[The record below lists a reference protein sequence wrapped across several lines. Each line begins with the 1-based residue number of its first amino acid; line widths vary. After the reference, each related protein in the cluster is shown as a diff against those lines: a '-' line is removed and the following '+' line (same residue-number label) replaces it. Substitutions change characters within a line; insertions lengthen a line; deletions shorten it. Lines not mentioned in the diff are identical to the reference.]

1 MKQKTLLQ
9 TLTTLALL
17 FLCQISF
24 SQAIVSLSPAFP
36 TENEAVTITF
46 DASQGN
52 AGLAGLP
59 SGQQVYAHIGALIN
73 NGTSWQFVVGNWG
86 TADNRVLMTR
96 VGNSDIY
103 TISLNP
109 SIRQWFQT
117 NNNGSATIPAGSTIT
132 GMAMVFRNANGS
144 REGKTAS
151 NGDIFVQIASPGM
164 FAAAITSHPQQNSLL
179 INETA
184 SVTFTGQSSS
194 NATLTFFLNSNVVAT
209 ASSNIVTFNAT
220 TANMPAGLNTLVF
233 SANDGGTEIRD
244 TILVTRH
251 STPLTQSVPSGRE
264 EGIFYP
270 NENSAYLQVRAP
282 GKDFIYVLGDFNDWS
297 YRPEYQ
303 LRKTPDGQFFWIEIE
318 GLTPGVEY
326 RFQYHIDWQGIRV
339 TDAYVEKVVD
349 PWNDQWIPASVYPN
363 PTPYPVGKAQGI
375 VGILNTRPEQ
385 YVWDNSYTYTAPPQ
399 SDLIIY
405 ELLVRDFTT
414 QRSFKSVIERLPY
427 LKSLGINAIEF
438 MPVQEFEG
446 NESWGYNPSFFFAV
460 DKYYGGKNAFKELVD
475 SCHKNGIAVIVD
487 AVYNHAF
494 GQCPLVQMYFDPNF
508 GSYGQTS
515 ADNPWFN
522 QVPRHDFNVGFDF
535 NHESPATRYF
545 VKKAINFWLEEFKI
559 DGYRFDLSKGFTQVN
574 SLGNQALWNQFDQS
588 RVNIWM
594 DYTQHMRSFKPDVYI
609 ILEHFSDWSE
619 ENFYTNQGLMVWVDG
634 NPRYNQATMGWS
646 DNQNLWGITHQ
657 ARGITNYGLV
667 QYMES
672 HDEERLMYRNLQFG
686 NSTAGHNVRQLNTA
700 LSRIPAAA
708 AFFLTLP
715 GPKMIW
721 QFGEL
726 GYDFSINHCPNGTI
740 NPDCRTANKPVRWDY
755 YNMPARRNI
764 FEAFRKLAYLKT
776 NFPLFRDL
784 NPFWDLGTFRKTIR
798 YQSPSLSAVIIGN
811 FDVVAQDITPN
822 FPFGGTW
829 WDYMTGQSMNVTN
842 TGMTMNLGPGE
853 YRVFLNQNIVP
864 PANTYTTPEGVGMSE
879 LEDAKEILVYPN
891 PFSNLVTFYGNN
903 IRSNNATIM
912 IYDIS
917 GRSVFNQSGLNL
929 NGPNG
934 ITIEL
939 PELKNG
945 VYIYNIIVDGVNTK
959 GKIIK
964 S

>member
-1 MKQKTLLQ
+1 MKQKTLLK
-9 TLTTLALL
+9 TINTTLIL
-17 FLCQISF
+17 FFCHFSF

-36 TENEAVTITF
+36 TENDAVTITF

-52 AGLAGLP
+52 GGLAGLP
-59 SGQQVYAHIGALIN
+59 AGQQVFAHIGALIN
-73 NGTSWQFVVGNWG
+73 NGTNWQFVVGNWG
-86 TADNRVLMTR
+86 AVDNRVLMTR

-103 TISLNP
+103 TLSLNP
-109 SIRQWFQT
+109 SIRQWFQS
-117 NNNGSATIPAGSTIT
+117 NNNAGSTIPAGSTIT
-132 GMAMVFRNANGS
+132 GLAMVFRNANGS
-144 REGKTAS
+144 REGKTSS

-179 INETA
+179 ITPTA
-184 SVTFTGQSSS
+184 NVTFTGQSSAT
-194 NATLTFFLNSNVVAT
+194 ATLTFFLNNTVVAT
-209 ASSNIVTFNAT
+209 ASAASLNFNAT
-220 TANMPAGLNTLVF
+220 PANMPEGLNTLVF
-233 SANDGGTEIRD
+233 SANDGGSEIRD

-251 STPLTQSVPSGRE
+251 TAPLVQAVPAGRQ

-282 GKDFIYVLGDFNDWS
+282 GKEFIYVLGDFNDWS
-297 YRPEYQ
+297 YMPEYQ
-303 LRKTPDGQFFWIEIE
+303 LRRTPDGQFFWIEIE
-318 GLTPGVEY
+318 GLTPGQEY

-339 TDAYVEKVVD
+339 TDAYVEKIVD

-375 VGILNTRPEQ
+375 VGILNTRPEE
-385 YVWDNSYTYTAPPQ
+385 YTWDNSYTYTPPPQ

-460 DKYYGGKNAFKELVD
+460 DKFYGGKNAFKELVD

-508 GSYGQTS
+508 GSYGQTT

-594 DYTQHMRSFKPDVYI
+594 DYTQHMRSLKPDVYI

-646 DNQNLWGITHQ
+646 DNQNIWGITHQ
-657 ARGITNYGLV
+657 ARGISNYGLV

-700 LSRIPAAA
+700 LSRIPAAG
-708 AFFLTLP
+708 AFFFTLP

-740 NPDCRTANKPVRWDY
+740 NPDCRTANKPIRWDY

-764 FEAFRKLAYLKT
+764 FDAFRKLAYLKT

-784 NPFWDLGTFRKTIR
+784 NPTWDLGTFRKRIS
-798 YQSPSLSAVIIGN
+798 YQSPTLSAVIIGN

-853 YRVFLNQNIVP
+853 YRVYLNQNIVP
-864 PANTYTTPEGVGMSE
+864 PANTYTTPEGVGIAE
-879 LEDAKEILVYPN
+879 VTDGKEISVYPN
-891 PFSNLVTFYGNN
+891 PFNNQVTFYGQN

-912 IYDIS
+912 ILDIS
-917 GRSVFNQSGLNL
+917 GRVVFSQTGINL
-929 NGPNG
+929 NSPSGA
-934 ITIEL
+934 TINL
-939 PELKNG
+939 PELKDG

-959 GKIIK
+959 GKLIK